1 MMLKKLTA
9 SLALTVGIANPS
21 IADEVIK
28 LPTELVCASEAGMSE
43 VLDKYG
49 EIPFATMTAF
59 REIPGAGFTN
69 NPMVV
74 FVNPKTK
81 TFTIIEQITKDIYCV
96 VSLGDNISPYVEEK

>member
-1 MMLKKLTA
+1 MLKKLIA
-9 SLALTVGIANPS
+9 LLALTVGITNPS

-28 LPTELVCASEAGMSE
+28 LPTELVCGSEAGMSE

-59 REIPGAGFTN
+59 REIPGSGFTN
-69 NPMVV
+69 NAMVI

-81 TFTIIEQITKDIYCV
+81 TFTILEQLTKDVYCV
-96 VSLGDNISPYVEEK
+96 VSLGDNINPYIEEK